1 MTDIIKIGFYL
12 ILAGFALVFIGFILS
27 ARNANFAGLV
37 MIGPIPIAF
46 GSSPGITL
54 IAMVI
59 SLLLVLTYFMLGR
72 RNA

>member
-1 MTDIIKIGFYL
+1 MTDIIKIGFAL
-12 ILAGFALVFIGFILS
+12 ILAGFALVFLGFILS

-54 IAMVI
+54 MAMVI
-59 SLLLVLTYFMLGR
+59 GLLLMLAFFMLGR

>member
-1 MTDIIKIGFYL
+1 MTDIIKIGFAL
-12 ILAGFALVFIGFILS
+12 ILAGFALVFTGFILS

-59 SLLLVLTYFMLGR
+59 GLLLMLAYFMIGR

>member
-1 MTDIIKIGFYL
+1 MNIIKFGIYLVLIGFVIVL
-12 ILAGFALVFIGFILS
+12 IGMVLS
-27 ARNANFAGLV
+27 AGNTSFGGLV

-46 GSSPGITL
+46 GSSPLITV

-59 SLLLVLTYFMLGR
+59 GLLLMIAYFIIGR

>member
-1 MTDIIKIGFYL
+1 MTDIIKIGFAL

-59 SLLLVLTYFMLGR
+59 GLLMMLAFFMLGR

>member
-1 MTDIIKIGFYL
+1 MIDIIKIGLFL
-12 ILAGFALVFIGFILS
+12 ILMGFVLVFIGFILS

-46 GSSPGITL
+46 GSSPGVTL

-59 SLLLVLTYFMLGR
+59 GLLLMLAYFMVGR

>member
-1 MTDIIKIGFYL
+1 MTDIIKIGLAL
-12 ILAGFALVFIGFILS
+12 ILMGFALVFIGFILS

-59 SLLLVLTYFMLGR
+59 GLLLMLAYFMLGR

>member
-1 MTDIIKIGFYL
+1 MTDFIKIGFYL
-12 ILAGFALVFIGFILS
+12 ILAGFALVFTGSILS

-54 IAMVI
+54 IAMVVG
-59 SLLLVLTYFMLGR
+59 LFLMLAYFMLGR

>member
-12 ILAGFALVFIGFILS
+12 ILTGFALVFIGFILS
-27 ARNANFAGLV
+27 AWDANFAGLV

-54 IAMVI
+54 VAMVI
-59 SLLLVLTYFMLGR
+59 GLLLALTYFMLGR

>member
-1 MTDIIKIGFYL
+1 MTDIIKIGFSL
-12 ILAGFALVFIGFILS
+12 ILIGFALVFIGFILS
-27 ARNANFAGLV
+27 AGSANFAGLV

-46 GSSPGITL
+46 GSSPGVTL

-59 SLLLVLTYFMLGR
+59 GLLLALTYFMLRR

>member
-1 MTDIIKIGFYL
+1 MTDIIKIGLAL

-37 MIGPIPIAF
+37 MIGPVPIAF

-59 SLLLVLTYFMLGR
+59 GLLMMLAYFMLWR

>member
-1 MTDIIKIGFYL
+1 MIDIIKSGLSL
-12 ILAGFALVFIGFILS
+12 ILIGFALVLVGAVLS
-27 ARNANFAGLV
+27 ASDVTFGGLI

-54 IAMVI
+54 VAMVVG
-59 SLLLVLTYFMLGR
+59 LLLMVMFFILRR

>member
-1 MTDIIKIGFYL
+1 MTDIIKIGLSL
-12 ILAGFALVFIGFILS
+12 ILMGFALVFIGFILS
-27 ARNANFAGLV
+27 ARNSNFAGLV

-59 SLLLVLTYFMLGR
+59 GLLLMLVYFIFGR

>member
-1 MTDIIKIGFYL
+1 MTDIIKIGLAL
-12 ILAGFALVFIGFILS
+12 ILTGFALVFIGFILS
-27 ARNANFAGLV
+27 AQNANFAGLV

-59 SLLLVLTYFMLGR
+59 GLLLVLTYFMLGR

>member
-1 MTDIIKIGFYL
+1 MNIIKFGIYL
-12 ILAGFALVFIGFILS
+12 VLIGFALVLIGMVLS
-27 ARNANFAGLV
+27 AGNTSFGGLV

-46 GSSPGITL
+46 GSSPSITV

-59 SLLLVLTYFMLGR
+59 GLLLMIAYFIIGR

>member
-1 MTDIIKIGFYL
+1 MNIIKFGIYLVLIGFVIVL
-12 ILAGFALVFIGFILS
+12 IGMILS
-27 ARNANFAGLV
+27 AGNTSFGGLV

-46 GSSPGITL
+46 GSSPLITV

-59 SLLLVLTYFMLGR
+59 GLLLMIAYFIIGR

>member
-1 MTDIIKIGFYL
+1 MTDIIKIVFSL
-12 ILAGFALVFIGFILS
+12 ILIGFALVFLGFILS
-27 ARNANFAGLV
+27 AQSANFGGLV

-46 GSSPGITL
+46 GSSPGMTL

-59 SLLLVLTYFMLGR
+59 GLLLMLAFFMLGR

>member
-1 MTDIIKIGFYL
+1 MNIIKFGIYL
-12 ILAGFALVFIGFILS
+12 VLIGFALGLIGMVLS
-27 ARNANFAGLV
+27 AGNTSFGGLV

-46 GSSPGITL
+46 GSSPMITV

-59 SLLLVLTYFMLGR
+59 GLLLMIAYFIIGR

>member
-1 MTDIIKIGFYL
+1 MTDIIKIGISL
-12 ILAGFALVFIGFILS
+12 ILIGFALVFIGFILS

-54 IAMVI
+54 TAMVI
-59 SLLLVLTYFMLGR
+59 GLLLTLAFFMLGR

>member
-1 MTDIIKIGFYL
+1 MTDIIKIGLGL
-12 ILAGFALVFIGFILS
+12 ILAGFTLVFTGFILS

-37 MIGPIPIAF
+37 MIGPIPIVF

-59 SLLLVLTYFMLGR
+59 GLFLMLAYFMLGR

>member
-1 MTDIIKIGFYL
+1 MTDIIKIGLAL
-12 ILAGFALVFIGFILS
+12 ILTGFALVFIGFILS
-27 ARNANFAGLV
+27 ARNTNFAGLV

-59 SLLLVLTYFMLGR
+59 GLFLMLAFFMLGR

>member
-1 MTDIIKIGFYL
+1 MSIIKLGIYL
-12 ILAGFALVFIGFILS
+12 VLIGFALVLIGMIFS
-27 ARNANFAGLV
+27 TNTSFGGLV

-46 GSSPGITL
+46 GTSPQITL

-59 SLLLVLTYFMLGR
+59 GLLLMVAYFIIGR

>member
-1 MTDIIKIGFYL
+1 MTDIIKIGLAL
-12 ILAGFALVFIGFILS
+12 ILTGFALVFTGFILS

-59 SLLLVLTYFMLGR
+59 GLLLALIYFMLGR

>member
-1 MTDIIKIGFYL
+1 MTDIIKIGFFL
-12 ILAGFALVFIGFILS
+12 ILMGFVLVFIGFILS

-46 GSSPGITL
+46 GSSPGVTL

-59 SLLLVLTYFMLGR
+59 GLLLMLAYFMVGR

>member
-1 MTDIIKIGFYL
+1 MTDIIKIGFSL
-12 ILAGFALVFIGFILS
+12 IIVGFALVFLGFIPS

-54 IAMVI
+54 IAMAI
-59 SLLLVLTYFMLGR
+59 GLLLMFAYFMLGR
-72 RNA
+72 KNA

>member
-1 MTDIIKIGFYL
+1 MTDIIKIGFSL

-27 ARNANFAGLV
+27 ARNADFAGLV

-59 SLLLVLTYFMLGR
+59 GLLLMLTYFILGR

>member
-1 MTDIIKIGFYL
+1 MNIIKLGIYL
-12 ILAGFALVFIGFILS
+12 ILIGFALVLIGMVS
-27 ARNANFAGLV
+27 STNASFGGLV

-46 GSSPGITL
+46 GSSPMITV

-59 SLLLVLTYFMLGR
+59 GLLLMVAYFIIGR

>member
-1 MTDIIKIGFYL
+1 MTDIIKIGL
-12 ILAGFALVFIGFILS
+12 ALMLAGFALVFIGFILS
-27 ARNANFAGLV
+27 TGNANFAGLV

-59 SLLLVLTYFMLGR
+59 GLLLMLAYFMLGR

>member
-1 MTDIIKIGFYL
+1 MTDIIKIGFTL
-12 ILAGFALVFIGFILS
+12 ILAGFALVFTGFILS

-37 MIGPIPIAF
+37 MIGPVPIAF

-59 SLLLVLTYFMLGR
+59 GLFLMVAYFMLGR